1 MYKICEGYLF
11 DKDMEIQFVEGN
23 GNCLL
28 TSILKT
34 LDFEKDPGSDQM
46 YTQMYLRRAV
56 VMHLISMWEILGAD
70 ISENIR
76 YSYGHPD
83 SEVGGIKIK
92 KATGKG
98 RNRIQT
104 YGFSVKDWCLYILRD
119 GLWCDEIFI
128 KLVSSMW
135 GCRVSVLRADNLSA
149 VTYRYEGSYDQAEIT
164 LMYNG
169 NPTTGHYSPIRRM
182 WRDLQFDANEIE
194 PLTFSPNYRKE
205 IDLDKRLNRRD
216 SIWNFDDDKMEK
228 RIFSKKRGYMFAQ
241 EGKGKDKDRK
251 EDQKVIGEALVIGK
265 DELII
270 KKIDYEALQERIC
283 ELEKRG
289 KEVGE
294 DEVIMKTKEV
304 EAMKNAINEFEKV
317 SSGQSDDVKMVVMN
331 KKQML
336 VGIDHYND
344 MRKKCKVKEVGEDEV
359 IMKKNEVEQKDQ
371 RIKELKK
378 CAGITDDEVM
388 VNKEELEYMKSRI
401 ADFEQVSSGESDGK
415 MVVMKDNSMMIKI
428 EHYKDL
434 RNRCIE
440 LEKQVKELSGEQGVL
455 VQEKSLKTIEAELEH
470 VRKNIALIAEG
481 RNVDES
487 VVDHTNTPRKRRSS
501 QGDQPP
507 SKSMARMVAKKN
519 LEMEKEMPE
528 EIAGYE
534 KGDTYCK
541 ICKSEENTHY
551 QLVKHYQKYHE
562 NKASF
567 VCNKCGKGF
576 FTADGHRR
584 HVECHSEEKKIK
596 CTDNTCPQLFTSK
609 LALKAHIKLKHSGV
623 KERIKCKYTDA
634 GCDKTFT
641 VKGNMIEHTFKCKYN
656 PDGVHELKCEVCGK
670 EGSLC
675 RSGS

>member
-1 MYKICEGYLF
+1 MTH
-11 DKDMEIQFVEGN
+11 V
-23 GNCLL
+23 
-28 TSILKT
+28 
-34 LDFEKDPGSDQM
+34 
-46 YTQMYLRRAV
+46 
-56 VMHLISMWEILGAD
+56 ISMWEIIGAD
-70 ISENIR
+70 ISENIK
-76 YSYGHPD
+76 YLYGCPD

-104 YGFSVKDWCLYILRD
+104 YRFSVKDWCLYILRD
-119 GLWCDEIFI
+119 GLWCNEIFI

-135 GCRVSVLRADNLSA
+135 GCRVSVLHADNLSA
-149 VTYRYEGSYDQAEIT
+149 VTYRYEGSYNEAEIM

-169 NPTTGHYSPIRRM
+169 NPTTGHYSPIRRT

-205 IDLDKRLNRRD
+205 IDLDKHLNRRD
-216 SIWNFDDDKMEK
+216 SIRNLDDDKMEK

-251 EDQKVIGEALVIGK
+251 EDQKVIGEVLVIGK
-265 DELII
+265 DELIV

-289 KEVGE
+289 TEVGE

-304 EAMKNAINEFEKV
+304 EAMKNVITEFEKV
-317 SSGQSDDVKMVVMN
+317 SSGQSDDVKMVMMN
-331 KKQML
+331 KKQMM

-359 IMKKNEVEQKDQ
+359 VMKKNEVEQKYK
-371 RIKELKK
+371 RIEELEK
-378 CAGITDDEVM
+378 CAGIKDNEVM

-401 ADFEQVSSGESDGK
+401 ADFEKVSSGESDGK
-415 MVVMKDNSMMIKI
+415 MVVMKDNLMMIKI
-428 EHYKDL
+428 EHYKDIK
-434 RNRCIE
+434 NRCIE
-440 LEKQVKELSGEQGVL
+440 LKKQVKELSGEQGVL
-455 VQEKSLKTIEAELEH
+455 VQEKSLKTIKAEIEH
-470 VRKNIALIAEG
+470 VGKNIALIAEG

-487 VVDHTNTPRKRRSS
+487 VIDHTNTPLKRRSS
-501 QGDQPP
+501 QGNQPP
-507 SKSMARMVAKKN
+507 SKSMAQMVAKKN

-528 EIAGYE
+528 EIEGYE

-551 QLVKHYQKYHE
+551 QLVKHYHKYHE

-567 VCNKCGKGF
+567 MCNKCGKGF
-576 FTADGHRR
+576 FTANGHRR

-596 CTDNTCPQLFTSK
+596 CTDNTCP
-609 LALKAHIKLKHSGV
+609 
-623 KERIKCKYTDA
+623 
-634 GCDKTFT
+634 
-641 VKGNMIEHTFKCKYN
+641 
-656 PDGVHELKCEVCGK
+656 
-670 EGSLC
+670 
-675 RSGS
+675 

>member
-1 MYKICEGYLF
+1 M
-11 DKDMEIQFVEGN
+11 
-23 GNCLL
+23 
-28 TSILKT
+28 
-34 LDFEKDPGSDQM
+34 
-46 YTQMYLRRAV
+46 
-56 VMHLISMWEILGAD
+56 
-70 ISENIR
+70 
-76 YSYGHPD
+76 
-83 SEVGGIKIK
+83 
-92 KATGKG
+92 
-98 RNRIQT
+98 
-104 YGFSVKDWCLYILRD
+104 
-119 GLWCDEIFI
+119 
-128 KLVSSMW
+128 
-135 GCRVSVLRADNLSA
+135 
-149 VTYRYEGSYDQAEIT
+149 

-169 NPTTGHYSPIRRM
+169 NQTTGLYSPIRRM
-182 WRDLQFDANEIE
+182 WRNLQFDANEIE

-205 IDLDKRLNRRD
+205 IDLDEHLNRRD
-216 SIWNFDDDKMEK
+216 SIWNLDDDKMEK

-265 DELII
+265 DELIM
-270 KKIDYEALQERIC
+270 KKIDYKALQERIC
-283 ELEKRG
+283 KLEKRG
-289 KEVGE
+289 TEVGE

-304 EAMKNAINEFEKV
+304 EAMKNAITEFEKV
-317 SSGQSDDVKMVVMN
+317 SSGQSDDVKMVMMN

-344 MRKKCKVKEVGEDEV
+344 MRKKCKAKEVGEDEV

-371 RIKELKK
+371 RIKELEK

-388 VNKEELEYMKSRI
+388 VNKKELEYMKSRI

-415 MVVMKDNSMMIKI
+415 MVVMKDDSMVIKI

-455 VQEKSLKTIEAELEH
+455 VQEKSLKTIKAEIEH

-487 VVDHTNTPRKRRSS
+487 VVNHRNTPWKRRSS

-528 EIAGYE
+528 EIEGYE

-584 HVECHSEEKKIK
+584 HVECHSKEKKIK
-596 CTDNTCPQLFTSK
+596 CTDNTSCPQLFTSK
-609 LALKAHIKLKHSGV
+609 LALKAHIKLKHLGV
-623 KERIKCKYTDA
+623 KDRIKCKFADM

-670 EGSLC
+670 GGFFVPKRILQHK
-675 RSGS
+675 RKAHGWDF

>member
-1 MYKICEGYLF
+1 
-11 DKDMEIQFVEGN
+11 MEIQFVEGN
-23 GNCLL
+23 GNCLP

-46 YTQMYLRRAV
+46 YTQMYLWRAV
-56 VMHLISMWEILGAD
+56 MMHLISMWEILGAN

-76 YSYGHPD
+76 YSYGRPD
-83 SEVGGIKIK
+83 LEVGGIKIK

-104 YGFSVKDWCLYILRD
+104 YGFSVKDWCLYILCD
-119 GLWCDEIFI
+119 GSWCNEIFI

-135 GCRVSVLRADNLSA
+135 RCRVSILHADNLSA
-149 VTYRYEGSYDQAEIT
+149 VTYRYEGSYDQAEIM

-169 NPTTGHYSPIRRM
+169 NPTTGHYSPIRRT
-182 WRDLQFDANEIE
+182 WRDQQFDANEIGH
-194 PLTFSPNYRKE
+194 LTFSPNYRKE
-205 IDLDKRLNRRD
+205 IDLDECLNRRD
-216 SIWNFDDDKMEK
+216 SIWNLDDDKMQK
-228 RIFSKKRGYMFAQ
+228 RIFSKRRGYMFTQ

-265 DELII
+265 DELIV
-270 KKIDYEALQERIC
+270 KKIDYEGLQERIC

-294 DEVIMKTKEV
+294 DEVIMKMKEV

-344 MRKKCKVKEVGEDEV
+344 MRKKCKAKEVGEDEV
-359 IMKKNEVEQKDQ
+359 VMKKNEVEQKDQ

-415 MVVMKDNSMMIKI
+415 MVVMKDDSMMIKI

-455 VQEKSLKTIEAELEH
+455 VQEKSLKTIEAEIEH

-507 SKSMARMVAKKN
+507 SKSMAQMVAKKN

-576 FTADGHRR
+576 FTADGHRC

-623 KERIKCKYTDA
+623 KERIKCKYADT
-634 GCDKTFT
+634 GCDKMFT

-670 EGSLC
+670 GGFFMPKRILAHK
-675 RSGS
+675 RKAHGWDF

>member
-1 MYKICEGYLF
+1 MFYSTDNPFKGKVEDATVQKYWNMFGTKSSTKAAAAGFPDFFVYKICEGYLF

-23 GNCLL
+23 GNCLQTL
-28 TSILKT
+28 ILKT

-46 YTQMYLRRAV
+46 YTQMYLRQAV
-56 VMHLISMWEILGAD
+56 MMHLISMWEIIGAD
-70 ISENIR
+70 ISENIK
-76 YSYGHPD
+76 YLYGHPD

-98 RNRIQT
+98 KNRIQT
-104 YGFSVKDWCLYILRD
+104 YRFSVKDCCLYILRD
-119 GLWCDEIFI
+119 GSWCDEIFI

-135 GCRVSVLRADNLSA
+135 GCRVSILHADNLSA
-149 VTYRYEGSYDQAEIT
+149 VTCQYKGSYNEAEIT

-169 NPTTGHYSPIRRM
+169 NPTTGNYSPIRQT
-182 WRDLQFDANEIE
+182 WRNLQFDANEIE
-194 PLTFSPNYRKE
+194 PLTFSPNYKKE
-205 IDLDKRLNRRD
+205 IDLDERLNRRD

-251 EDQKVIGEALVIGK
+251 EDQKVIGEALMIGK
-265 DELII
+265 DELIV

-289 KEVGE
+289 TEVGE
-294 DEVIMKTKEV
+294 DEVIMKMKEV
-304 EAMKNAINEFEKV
+304 EAMKNTITEFEKV

-344 MRKKCKVKEVGEDEV
+344 MRKKCKAKEVGEDEV

-371 RIKELKK
+371 RIKELEK

-401 ADFEQVSSGESDGK
+401 ADFEKVSSGESDGK
-415 MVVMKDNSMMIKI
+415 MVVMKDDSMMIKI
-428 EHYKDL
+428 EHYKDI

-440 LEKQVKELSGEQGVL
+440 LEKQMKELSGEQGVL
-455 VQEKSLKTIEAELEH
+455 VQEKNLKTIEAEIEH
-470 VRKNIALIAEG
+470 VKKNIALIAEG

-487 VVDHTNTPRKRRSS
+487 VIDHTNTPQKRRLS

-507 SKSMARMVAKKN
+507 SKRMARMVAKKN

-528 EIAGYE
+528 EIEGYE

-541 ICKSEENTHY
+541 ICKSEENTH
-551 QLVKHYQKYHE
+551 
-562 NKASF
+562 F
-567 VCNKCGKGF
+567 
-576 FTADGHRR
+576 
-584 HVECHSEEKKIK
+584 
-596 CTDNTCPQLFTSK
+596 
-609 LALKAHIKLKHSGV
+609 
-623 KERIKCKYTDA
+623 
-634 GCDKTFT
+634 
-641 VKGNMIEHTFKCKYN
+641 
-656 PDGVHELKCEVCGK
+656 
-670 EGSLC
+670 
-675 RSGS
+675 